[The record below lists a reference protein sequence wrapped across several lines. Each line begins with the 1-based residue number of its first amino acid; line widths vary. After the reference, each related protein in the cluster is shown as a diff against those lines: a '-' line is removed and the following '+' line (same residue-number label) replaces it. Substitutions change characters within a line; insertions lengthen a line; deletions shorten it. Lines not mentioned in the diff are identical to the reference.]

1 MRWIGYF
8 LLTVLGIF
16 ILLLFIKIKIEILI
30 QNQTGW
36 IEFRYLWLKYRVN
49 LDDLMSQSMKEEVKE
64 QVQEVKEATESKV
77 MKKEVKTDVKVKKVT
92 EVETVDQS
100 SIKDHQSK
108 K

>member
-64 QVQEVKEATESKV
+64 QVQEVKGSNRIKSHE
-77 MKKEVKTDVKVKKVT
+77 KKK
-92 EVETVDQS
+92 
-100 SIKDHQSK
+100 
-108 K
+108 